1 MCGFV
6 GFIERQRHQASEL
19 GLSMADQIR
28 HRGPDDGGVWTDMT
42 LGVTLAHRR
51 LSILDLSPAGHQPM
65 ISASGR
71 FVVAFNGEIYNHFA
85 LRTELEQETS
95 GIAWRGHSDTETM
108 LAGFDVWGI
117 EATLKKLV
125 GMFAFA
131 VVDHEQRTLTLAR
144 DRLGEKPLYFG
155 WQGDAFLFGSELK
168 ALRKHPKWRGELD
181 QDALASYMRLSYVPA
196 PMSIFKGIKKL
207 YAGCLAT
214 LPLEKTATGSGDG
227 VYLSQELE
235 TKAYWSALDAR
246 NNPAWTNL
254 SATQA
259 KDELHHR
266 LHQAIAGQLQADVP
280 VGAFLSGGVDSSL
293 IVALM
298 QAQCNTPVKTF
309 AIGFDDPRLDEAPYA
324 RAVAKHLGTDHTE
337 LYLSADDVVN
347 TIPTI
352 IGIYD
357 EPLAD
362 SSQIPTYLV
371 SKLARNNVTVSLS
384 GDGGD
389 ELFGGYNRY
398 GWGESI
404 WQRLRLLPTPVRAF
418 ASKLLLSVAAKHW
431 DRALG
436 LVTGTGTTTNGNRAF
451 GDKLH
456 KLALMINVADRDAL
470 YQKLISQQRESDS
483 LVLVGTRKQPS
494 WDQIQVALSQQ
505 QNPTQSFAEYSML
518 RDLVG
523 YMSDD
528 ILAKLDRAAMA
539 VSLETRTPLLDHRVV
554 EFAVGLPMHHKLHQG
569 QTKCLLRQLLYQYVP
584 KELIERP
591 KQGFSVP
598 LDAWLR
604 GRLKDWA
611 YAYLEPTKL
620 KSDAL
625 LNAELVEKRWQEHQ
639 RGEHNWQHWLWNVV
653 MFQAWKDAWLH
664 DQN

>member
-6 GFIERQRHQASEL
+6 GFIERERQHANEL
-19 GLSMADQIR
+19 ALSMADQIR
-28 HRGPDDGGVWTDMT
+28 HRGPDDAGVWTNAP
-42 LGVTLAHRR
+42 LCVTLAHRR
-51 LSILDLSPAGHQPM
+51 LSIVDLSPAGHQPM
-65 ISASGR
+65 LSASGR
-71 FVVAFNGEIYNHFA
+71 FTIAFNGEIYNHQE
-85 LRTELEQETS
+85 LRAELESEVGSMT
-95 GIAWRGHSDTETM
+95 WRGHSDTETT
-108 LAGFDVWGI
+108 LAGFEAWGI

-131 VVDHEQRTLTLAR
+131 VVDREQRTLTLAR

-155 WQGDAFLFGSELK
+155 WQADAFLFGSEIK

-181 QDALASYMRLSYVPA
+181 QNALSNYMRLSYVPA
-196 PMSIFKGIKKL
+196 PMSIFKGINKL
-207 YAGCLAT
+207 CAGCVAT
-214 LPLEKTATGSGDG
+214 LPLGNARLDLG
-227 VYLSQELE
+227 LE
-235 TKAYWSALDAR
+235 PEIKPYWSAIDAR
-246 NNPAWTNL
+246 DNPALANL
-254 SATQA
+254 SEVQA
-259 KDELHHR
+259 KNELHRR
-266 LHQAIAGQLQADVP
+266 LQQAITGQLQADVP

-298 QAQCNTPVKTF
+298 QAQCTLPVKTF
-309 AIGFDDPRLDEAPYA
+309 AIGFDDARLDEAPYA

-337 LYLSADDVVN
+337 LYLSSDDVIG

-352 IGIYD
+352 IDIYD

-371 SKLARNNVTVSLS
+371 SKLARQSVTVSLS

-404 WQRLRLLPTPVRAF
+404 WQRLRLLPTPLRKL
-418 ASKLLLSVAAKHW
+418 ASTLLLSVPARHW
-431 DRALG
+431 DCILG
-436 LVTGTGTTTNGNRAF
+436 LVTSAGTTRNGDRAL

-456 KLALMINVADRDAL
+456 KLALVINVADRDAL

-483 LVLVGTRKQPS
+483 LVVDTHEKPS

-505 QNPTQSFAEYSML
+505 QQPIASFAEHAMM
-518 RDLVG
+518 RDLIG

-554 EFAVGLPMHHKLHQG
+554 EFAVGLPMQHKLHQG
-569 QTKCLLRQLLYQYVP
+569 QTKSLLRQVLYQYVP

-598 LDAWLR
+598 LDVWLR
-604 GRLKDWA
+604 GKLKDWA
-611 YAYLEPTKL
+611 YTHIEPHKL
-620 KSDAL
+620 KADGL
-625 LNAELVEKRWQEHQ
+625 LNADLVAKRWQEHQ
-639 RGEHNWQHWLWNVV
+639 CGDHNWQHWLWNVV
-653 MFQAWKDAWLH
+653 MFQAWKNKWTEVDTR
-664 DQN
+664 